1 MTERIDYLSTNPFLL
16 GPAILV
22 GAIKDQLKL
31 VPQFLSLF
39 GDAIDSYKRNDYA
52 VRHFPAI
59 RIYNETYIKEFDSWF
74 INGDIMIDV
83 ILPPALR
90 RNLIQDV
97 QDTISSALL
106 QQFRRATFFAN
117 VGLVVPGLNDL
128 GKTFSVSKNLEF
140 VYNSEYCPALQM
152 TVNFRID
159 IRAWDDYL
167 ESQYLTKDDPFEA
180 TLGDLELIAA
190 TIKGLEDDLTTTN
203 VTISAEIS
211 TT

>member
-1 MTERIDYLSTNPFLL
+1 
-16 GPAILV
+16 
-22 GAIKDQLKL
+22 
-31 VPQFLSLF
+31 
-39 GDAIDSYKRNDYA
+39 
-52 VRHFPAI
+52 
-59 RIYNETYIKEFDSWF
+59 
-74 INGDIMIDV
+74 
-83 ILPPALR
+83 
-90 RNLIQDV
+90 
-97 QDTISSALL
+97 L

-117 VGLVVPGLNDL
+117 VGLVVPGLNEL

>member
-1 MTERIDYLSTNPFLL
+1 MTERIDYLNTNPFLL

-22 GAIKDQLKL
+22 GAVKDQLKL
-31 VPQFLSLF
+31 VPQFFSLF

-52 VRHFPAI
+52 VRNFPAL
-59 RIYNETYIKEFDSWF
+59 RIYNEGYVKEFDSWF
-74 INGDIMIDV
+74 IVGDIMLDV

-90 RNLIQDV
+90 RNLIQDY

-106 QQFRRATFFAN
+106 QQFRRPTFFAN
-117 VGLVVPGLNDL
+117 VGLVVPGLNEL

-140 VYNSEYCPALQM
+140 VYNNEYCPALQM